1 MGDDAELY
9 MEMQD
14 PYFWDWVERYNYNY
28 DEEDF
33 SSIQSQKKKNLAVFI
48 DAESIGSSS
57 AARIDGQIKKI
68 GTLFEARYYALQKDN
83 RTSAWK
89 DVAKKYGFKP
99 ILLCGEP
106 EKNKIDKKIMRDVRA
121 MLEKNKQVDIF
132 CIVSRDGDFTSLVNE
147 LRKKGKRVVIL
158 ATKQTSKRLRKAA
171 NEVKGI

>member
-14 PYFWDWVERYNYNY
+14 PHFGDWVERYNYNY
-28 DEEDF
+28 DKDDF
-33 SSIQSQKKKNLAVFI
+33 SSIQSYKKKNLAVFI

-57 AARIDGQIKKI
+57 AACIDGQIKKI

-83 RTSAWK
+83 RTNAWK

-106 EKNKIDKKIMRDVRA
+106 EKNKIDKKIMRDART

-132 CIVSRDGDFTSLVNE
+132 CIVSRDGDFTSLVND
-147 LRKKGKRVVIL
+147 LRKHGKRVVIL
-158 ATKQTSKRLRKAA
+158 ATKQTSKKLKKAA